1 MKTGEAKQNIKLGLF
16 VLIGIVLFLATVFFI
31 GSENNVF
38 SKTFTVHA
46 VFKNVEGLKKGDNVW
61 LSGVKIGTVH
71 AVQIVSEGKV
81 IVTLTLKDKQNQFIK
96 TDATAS
102 IGSDGLVG
110 NKIVVIRPG
119 AATAILQDEDTLGAY
134 SPADTQELINIA
146 KDVGENTRS
155 LTSDLKTL
163 SKRIVDGQGIVGELM
178 KDGQIAQDLRMAVD
192 GFKATSFQT
201 ARASNE
207 LALMVHKL
215 NNGNGLVNTLASDT
229 TLPQV
234 FDETLKNVKEVSQNS
249 AKMSANLQALI
260 AKMNS
265 GDNALGLLLADSLFA
280 DRMMNTMENAQS
292 ASAKLDENME
302 ALKHNFLLR
311 GYFRKKAKQE
321 KKKRESEEQP
331 ALSKVD

>member
-1 MKTGEAKQNIKLGLF
+1 MKTEDAKQNIKLGLF
-16 VLIGIVLFLATVFFI
+16 VLIGLVLFLLTVFFI

-46 VFKNVEGLKKGDNVW
+46 IFKNVEGLKKGDNVW

-71 AVQIVSEGKV
+71 DVKIVSEGKV
-81 IVTLTLKDKQNQFIK
+81 IVTLSLKDKQNEFIK

-119 AATAILQDEDTLGAY
+119 VAQNILQDEDTLGAF

-155 LTSDLKTL
+155 LTNDLKTL

-178 KDGQIAQDLRMAVD
+178 KDGEIAQELRMAVD
-192 GFKATSFQT
+192 GFKATSLHT

-207 LALMVHKL
+207 LASMVYKL
-215 NNGNGLVNTLASDT
+215 NHGDGLVNTLASDT
-229 TLPQV
+229 TLPVV
-234 FDETLKNVKEVSQNS
+234 FDETLKNVKQVSLNS
-249 AKMSANLQALI
+249 AKMSENLQALI

-280 DRMMNTMENAQS
+280 NRMMNTMENAQS

-302 ALKHNFLLR
+302 ALKHNFLFR
-311 GYFRKKAKQE
+311 GYFRKKAKQD
-321 KKKRESEEQP
+321 KKKKEEAEQS
-331 ALSKVD
+331 ALSKAE